1 MTNRFKSITIALIG
15 ATILFASSCK
25 KDDNNKVKE
34 GIQRSEII
42 LTEMS
47 GAAIE
52 AHGDHFHGLTDLTT
66 GTPIVIKFDENGK
79 ALLKIHR
86 YICPLYRYNSIKFL

>member
-1 MTNRFKSITIALIG
+1 MSINYRRSFLMTMPRLMGKRFWYT
-15 ATILFASSCK
+15 LFL
-25 KDDNNKVKE
+25 
-34 GIQRSEII
+34 Q
-42 LTEMS
+42 
-47 GAAIE
+47 